1 MNILVCFYP
10 FPFYRTHGQALRVY
24 NVFKNIAKK
33 HNVFLLGIS
42 DNILNLKDNFLL
54 FDIKDVFAKI
64 FTIEIKRKRFM
75 EILNL
80 LTPKYINLEFPLTK
94 IKLYKLI
101 SQIIRK
107 QKIDIIYVNGFP
119 FVDLLLADFKEI
131 PKVLDLCDSRH
142 LIHKRAVENT
152 SQALNKF
159 VFFFNYLRTK
169 NIEKYLI
176 KKYDAITFISH
187 IDASFS
193 AKLARGFFE
202 VIPNGI
208 DTEYFKPISS
218 IKEESPS
225 VIFFGTMSFKP
236 NIDAVLYFYK
246 EIFPKIR
253 RVFPN
258 IHFYVVGTSPVN
270 EIIRLREDNNV
281 IVTGAVDDVR
291 PFIMKANVVVVP
303 MRMGSGMK
311 NKILEAMALQKPVV
325 CTSLAI
331 EALDNKCKNVVFIG
345 NTPEEFA
352 DKTIMLLKNE
362 RERKE
367 VGFKA
372 RKVVEEVY
380 SWKRCAKKY
389 CKLFE
394 TLLIKG
400 KIEN

>member
-1 MNILVCFYP
+1 
-10 FPFYRTHGQALRVY
+10 
-24 NVFKNIAKK
+24 
-33 HNVFLLGIS
+33 
-42 DNILNLKDNFLL
+42 
-54 FDIKDVFAKI
+54 
-64 FTIEIKRKRFM
+64 
-75 EILNL
+75 
-80 LTPKYINLEFPLTK
+80 
-94 IKLYKLI
+94 
-101 SQIIRK
+101 
-107 QKIDIIYVNGFP
+107 
-119 FVDLLLADFKEI
+119 
-131 PKVLDLCDSRH
+131 
-142 LIHKRAVENT
+142 
-152 SQALNKF
+152 
-159 VFFFNYLRTK
+159 
-169 NIEKYLI
+169 
-176 KKYDAITFISH
+176 
-187 IDASFS
+187 
-193 AKLARGFFE
+193 
-202 VIPNGI
+202 
-208 DTEYFKPISS
+208 
-218 IKEESPS
+218 
-225 VIFFGTMSFKP
+225 MSFKP